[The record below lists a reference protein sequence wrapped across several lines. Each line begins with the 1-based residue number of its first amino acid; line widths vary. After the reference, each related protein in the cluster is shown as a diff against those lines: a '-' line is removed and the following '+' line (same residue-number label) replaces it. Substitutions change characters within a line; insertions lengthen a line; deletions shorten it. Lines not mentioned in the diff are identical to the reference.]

1 MYPDSGWPL
10 TKTEVEF
17 LRRMRDEEGFAW
29 AGYRAVCLP
38 GFKTY
43 RKNKPMMSGKAMKGL
58 ENRSMLIRDHG
69 RSWIMKRPGQPEL
82 ELYIMT
88 YEAGKVLEAWDE
100 HEKRAK

>member
-29 AGYRAVCLP
+29 TGYRAVCLP
-38 GFKTY
+38 GFKPY
-43 RKNKPMMSGKAMKGL
+43 KRNKPFMSARTIRGL
-58 ENRSMLIRDHG
+58 VYRGMLIRDPDMETLI
-69 RSWIMKRPGQPEL
+69 RSEGQPEVM
-82 ELYIMT
+82 LYSMT
-88 YEAGKVLEAWDE
+88 YRAGKVLEAWDK